1 MSNVN
6 ISIKNVANKL
16 QIKPEQVDATLQ
28 LLNNG
33 ATIPFISRY
42 RKNITGGLDE
52 EVIAKINDYYVYDI
66 ELLKRKEFITNI
78 LNEKGLLTKELKN
91 KINDAFTKQEV
102 ENIYEPFKIGKKT
115 KASEAIALGLEPF
128 AQEIMINTNI
138 NFDIYKE
145 AKKYI
150 SDKLKSVDEVIL
162 QTKYIIAQI
171 ISQDIDMR
179 EYVKNNIYNFG
190 IIETKIKKN
199 AIDEKQTFLKYYDYK
214 EKIKYIPN
222 HRILAIN
229 RGEEKKI
236 LSYDLIFNE
245 KPILYFLRN
254 KYFINKRTATIIN
267 ESLDDSLKRLVYPSI
282 IREIKNDLFT
292 KASSEAI
299 KLFATN
305 LEQMLLA
312 PAVKNKRILSIDPAY
327 VNGCKIA
334 ILNEHGDFLEKSI
347 IYPNPPKNQ
356 IKESEKIVT
365 NLIDKYKINLIL
377 IGNGTA
383 SRETENFIKNIL
395 FEKESQIK
403 NKIEYLVVSEI
414 GASVYSASEIAKEE
428 FPHLNVEERS
438 AINIGRKFQD
448 PLNELIKIDPKS
460 IGIGQ
465 YQHDVNQ
472 KELMKELYF
481 KIDKVV
487 NIVGVDLNT
496 ATKSIL
502 SHISGLNEK
511 LATNII
517 EYRKRNG
524 KFENREELKNVSG
537 INEKVYEQ
545 SIGFLRLFN
554 SNIFYDK
561 TNIHPES
568 YENANKL
575 VEYLNINLFHIDKDI
590 LENIK
595 IEKLE
600 KEININQYELK
611 IIIDSLLNPGKDI
624 RDDKKGFI
632 LNEKIKTIDD
642 IELGSIVQGQ
652 VLNITDFGVFVYIG
666 IKESVLIHISKM
678 KKNSN
683 DFVTHPSSLVSVG
696 DNLSIKIIDI
706 ERDRDRIQ
714 GEIIWQLII

>member
-78 LNEKGLLTKELKN
+78 LNEKGLLNEELKN

-128 AQEIMINTNI
+128 AREIMINTDI

-245 KPILYFLRN
+245 KPILYYLRN
-254 KYFINKRTATIIN
+254 KYFVNKRTATIIN

-347 IYPNPPKNQ
+347 IYPNPPRNQ

-395 FEKESQIK
+395 FEKNSQIQS
-403 NKIEYLVVSEI
+403 KIEYLVVSEI

-428 FPHLNVEERS
+428 FPNLNVEERS

-502 SHISGLNEK
+502 SHISGLNQK
-511 LATNII
+511 LATNIV

-524 KFENREELKNVSG
+524 KFKNREELKNVSG

-575 VEYLNINLFHIDKDI
+575 VEYLNINLLHIDKDI

-666 IKESVLIHISKM
+666 IKQSVLIHISKM
-678 KKNSN
+678 KRNPN

-696 DNLSIKIIDI
+696 ENLNIKIIDV
-706 ERDRDRIQ
+706 EKDRDRIQ
-714 GEIIWQLII
+714 GEIIW

>member
-78 LNEKGLLTKELKN
+78 LNEKGLLTEELKN

-128 AQEIMINTNI
+128 AQEIMTNTNI

-714 GEIIWQLII
+714 GEIIW

>member
-78 LNEKGLLTKELKN
+78 LNEKGLLTEELKN
-91 KINDAFTKQEV
+91 KINNAFTKQEV

-128 AQEIMINTNI
+128 AQEIMTNTDI

-292 KASSEAI
+292 KASGEAI

-395 FEKESQIK
+395 FEKKSQIK
-403 NKIEYLVVSEI
+403 NEIEYLVVSEI
-414 GASVYSASEIAKEE
+414 GASVYSASEIAREE

-511 LATNII
+511 LAANII

-524 KFENREELKNVSG
+524 KFKNREELKNVSG

-666 IKESVLIHISKM
+666 IKQSVLIHISKM

-714 GEIIWQLII
+714 GEIIW

>member
-1 MSNVN
+1 MSNIN

-52 EVIAKINDYYVYDI
+52 ELIAKINDYYVYDI

-78 LNEKGLLTKELKN
+78 LNEKGLLTEELKN

-128 AQEIMINTNI
+128 AQEIMTNTDI

-254 KYFINKRTATIIN
+254 KYFVNKRTATIIN

-282 IREIKNDLFT
+282 IREIKNDLFN

-575 VEYLNINLFHIDKDI
+575 VKYLNINLFHIDKDI

-666 IKESVLIHISKM
+666 IKQSVLIHISKM

-714 GEIIWQLII
+714 GEIIW

>member
-1 MSNVN
+1 MSNIN

-52 EVIAKINDYYVYDI
+52 EVIAKINDYYIYDI

-78 LNEKGLLTKELKN
+78 LNEKGLLTEELKN

-128 AQEIMINTNI
+128 AQEIMTNTDI

-245 KPILYFLRN
+245 KPILYYLRN
-254 KYFINKRTATIIN
+254 KYFVNKRTATIIN

-575 VEYLNINLFHIDKDI
+575 VKYLNINLFHIDKDI

-666 IKESVLIHISKM
+666 IKQSVLIHISKM

-714 GEIIWQLII
+714 GEIIW

>member
-78 LNEKGLLTKELKN
+78 LNEKGLLTEELKN

-128 AQEIMINTNI
+128 AQEIMTNTNI

-292 KASSEAI
+292 KASGEAI

-511 LATNII
+511 LAANII

-524 KFENREELKNVSG
+524 KFKNREELKNVSG
-537 INEKVYEQ
+537 INEKIYEQ

-575 VEYLNINLFHIDKDI
+575 VGYLNINLFHIDRDI

-652 VLNITDFGVFVYIG
+652 VLNITDFGVFAYIG
-666 IKESVLIHISKM
+666 IKQSVLIHISKM

-714 GEIIWQLII
+714 GEIIW